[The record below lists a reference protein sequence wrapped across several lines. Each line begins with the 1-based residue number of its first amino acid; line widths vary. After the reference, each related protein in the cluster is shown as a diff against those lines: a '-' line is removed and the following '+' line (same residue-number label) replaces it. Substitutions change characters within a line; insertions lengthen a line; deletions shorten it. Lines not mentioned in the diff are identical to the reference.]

1 MIKKILLGIVIVVV
15 VLVAVIAILAALQ
28 PTHYRI
34 ERSATINAPASV
46 VFAQVNDFHKWEAWS
61 PWAKI
66 DPAMKQTY
74 EGASS
79 GTGAIYTWAGNNQVG
94 EGRMTITESHPNDL
108 IKIKLEFIK
117 PWSATNATDFAF
129 KPQGNQTAVT
139 WTMDGDNMTTG
150 TVTLTDNETGKS
162 VDLPVLGGTIGPRV
176 IDIRKLYAQTGHFTY
191 DPGHHVAVVA

>member
-15 VLVAVIAILAALQ
+15 GLVAVVAIAAALQ
-28 PTHYRI
+28 PSHYRI
-34 ERSATINAPASV
+34 ERSANINAPASV

-139 WTMDGDNMTTG
+139 WTMDGDNNFMG
-150 TVTLTDNETGKS
+150 KAFGLFMNMDKMVGGDFEKGLAQMKS
-162 VDLPVLGGTIGPRV
+162 VAETAAR
-176 IDIRKLYAQTGHFTY
+176 Q
-191 DPGHHVAVVA
+191 